1 MKQLFTVV
9 VLCFLLS
16 ADGVQAA
23 ELGRLFLTPAE
34 RAALDRTRHSVV
46 EPLPEP
52 TVDEPTLTNL
62 DIDDEMSEAEAQIT
76 VDGYVSRSG
85 GPATVWVNGTDTF
98 QGDLSEFGID
108 ARRVEVESSRVRLP
122 IDGGEAPVLLK
133 PGQSFDPGM
142 NVISDVYEGG
152 DTP

>member
-9 VLCFLLS
+9 VLFFL
-16 ADGVQAA
+16 ATAVCIQAA

-34 RAALDRTRHSVV
+34 RAALDRARHAVK
-46 EPLPEP
+46 EPAPEQ
-52 TVDEPTLTNL
+52 TVDEPRLTDVGL
-62 DIDDEMSEAEAQIT
+62 EDEVPEAKAPIT

-98 QGDLSEFGID
+98 QGDLTEFGID
-108 ARRVEVESSRVRLP
+108 AQRVEIESSRVRLP

-133 PGQSFDPGM
+133 PGQSFDPGS
-142 NVISDVYEGG
+142 NAISDVYERRES
-152 DTP
+152 P